1 MVPEPSVVSMCF
13 NPFPVNDSVNCL
25 IKTLMSIFVMIFLL
39 LKLAVYHQARLKNFQ
54 NSLKNHFLFFIWTLE
69 IWRNFF
75 KTTIYLYILSTSI
88 SAILLKSIPKD
99 PCFEDQTS
107 NLRADRVKASIEKY
121 KDHLSIICIKDK
133 ISSINNPKFIFNF
146 VSFEQ
151 ALDEINRLNSKKT
164 FQTTDIPV
172 PVIKRSKDVMALF
185 IHHNFNNSLSSSSF
199 PTGLKHDYVRPIVKR
214 MTKLIRKTKDQ
225 LAFSQT

>member
-1 MVPEPSVVSMCF
+1 M
-13 NPFPVNDSVNCL
+13 
-25 IKTLMSIFVMIFLL
+25 
-39 LKLAVYHQARLKNFQ
+39 
-54 NSLKNHFLFFIWTLE
+54 
-69 IWRNFF
+69 
-75 KTTIYLYILSTSI
+75 YILSTSI

-107 NLRADRVKASIEKY
+107 NLRADRVKASIKKY
-121 KDHLSIICIKDK
+121 KDHLSIIGIKDK

-185 IHHNFNNSLSSSSF
+185 IQHNFNNSLSSSSF